1 MQQKNY
7 NNLQVMN
14 SFYHRGRTL
23 LYHRGIDDDIS
34 TYLSDYLQSLVCFV
48 LATYLLIR
56 RNKTKDKSTNTVNTY
71 NNDTSISV
79 VIIQLTLSLIGL
91 LGGVTHQFLQQV

>member
-1 MQQKNY
+1 MKSLY
-7 NNLQVMN
+7 
-14 SFYHRGRTL
+14 FRGRSP
-23 LYHRGIDDDIS
+23 LYHRGIDDDVS
-34 TYLSDYLQSLVCFV
+34 TYLSDYVQSLVCFV

-56 RNKTKDKSTNTVNTY
+56 RNRTKNNPTNTVNTY